1 MTNVEWGLSMTENL
15 KTVNDLLFKL
25 TYDELHQV
33 ARTIPDLMRS
43 RSRQAAKN
51 FGTGDTV
58 KFTSTRTGTIVNG
71 SVLKVAQKYVSV
83 KTSVGVY
90 KVPAGMLDFA

>member
-1 MTNVEWGLSMTENL
+1 MTENL
-15 KTVNDLLFKL
+15 KAVNDLLFKL

>member
-1 MTNVEWGLSMTENL
+1 MTENL
-15 KTVNDLLFKL
+15 KAVNDLLFKL

-58 KFTSTRTGTIVNG
+58 KFISTRTGTIVNG

>member
-1 MTNVEWGLSMTENL
+1 MTENL

-25 TYDELHQV
+25 TYEELHQV

-51 FGTGDTV
+51 FGMGDTEIGRAHV
-58 KFTSTRTGTIVNG
+58 
-71 SVLKVAQKYVSV
+71 
-83 KTSVGVY
+83 
-90 KVPAGMLDFA
+90 